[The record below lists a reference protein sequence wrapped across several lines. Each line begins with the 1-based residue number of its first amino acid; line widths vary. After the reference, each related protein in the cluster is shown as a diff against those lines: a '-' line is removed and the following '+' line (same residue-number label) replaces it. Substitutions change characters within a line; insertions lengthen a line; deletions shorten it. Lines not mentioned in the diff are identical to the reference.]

1 MYGASEAKKKN
12 KVGERER
19 HEAKK
24 KIEPISQGWYR
35 D

>member
-1 MYGASEAKKKN
+1 MYDTSEAKKKN

-19 HEAKK
+19 HEAEK
-24 KIEPISQGWYR
+24 KIEPTSQGWYK